1 MFRRISCL
9 ALTVVLAAVGARA
22 DEGAGPEPG
31 RWFHGPVDAV
41 LARIAPGAVI
51 VAEVG
56 ADWCPPCNQL
66 ALEVLDGPHAVALL
80 GTDFGLRVDF
90 ETALGQAF
98 ARRFGVI
105 NLPTTVV
112 IAADGKEI
120 GRVEGYVAAQDYLDG
135 VADAR
140 AGRLGLAALEAR
152 VRGRRASPDDRLA
165 LAKARLFAGQVE
177 RGLRELDRLVDDRRT
192 PPGVAAQAAR
202 TRGRWLARVV
212 QDHEAARVYFDR
224 MVKRFA
230 GSPRDV
236 VHFRY
241 WAAQS
246 LAAAGR
252 TSEAHARF
260 VAWQQA
266 APDELAAWELAASFV
281 VHHAYPVDV
290 CQGALDDLVARA
302 GWNAERHYLAARIA
316 WRRDDRSEARAAIG
330 RALVEAPSEALYRN
344 FLAGLGEPP

>member
-1 MFRRISCL
+1 MFRLFFVCAFASF
-9 ALTVVLAAVGARA
+9 AMAGPVRA
-22 DEGAGPEPG
+22 DASTEPAPG
-31 RWFHGPVDAV
+31 HWYHGPVDDV
-41 LARIAPGAVI
+41 LARIAPHGVI

-66 ALEVLDGPHAVALL
+66 ALEVLDGPHRASLL
-80 GTDFGLRVDF
+80 GGDFGLRVDF
-90 ETALGQAF
+90 ESPSGQAF

-120 GRVEGYVAAQDYLDG
+120 GRVEGYVDARDYLDG
-135 VADAR
+135 IADAR
-140 AGRLGLAALEAR
+140 AGRLGLKALEAR
-152 VRGRRASPDDRLA
+152 VHGARPTPEDRLA
-165 LAKARLFAGQVE
+165 LAKARLFAGQVT
-177 RGLRELDRLVDDRRT
+177 RGTRELDRLIADRAI
-192 PPGVAAQAAR
+192 PVNVASQAAR

-212 QDHEAARVYFDR
+212 QDHEAARQFFDR

-230 GSPRDV
+230 KSERDV
-236 VHFRY
+236 AHFRY

-252 TSEAHARF
+252 TSEAQERF
-260 VAWQQA
+260 LEWQRA
-266 APDELAAWELAASFV
+266 EPESSTPWELAAGFF

-290 CQGALDDLVARA
+290 CQGALDELVARV

-316 WRRDDRSEARAAIG
+316 LRREDRLEARAAIE
-330 RALVEAPSEALYRN
+330 RALAEAPDEALYRN
-344 FLAGLGEPP
+344 FLAALGAP